1 MDSSKSAVHSDV
13 QSVRRA
19 LTILGA
25 FSVERPQLGV
35 AELAQIVGLNRTT
48 VYRLVGTLESCGML
62 RRDAFSQKYTLSAQV
77 LRFAD
82 VFLQQSDLRSVALPV
97 MTALRD
103 EVNETVALHL
113 REGSSRIVITQ
124 IGAHRDVRHMYRN
137 IGQPIPLH
145 LGAPGKV
152 MLANVS
158 TKEIDTYLSD
168 CPLVGATPHS
178 ITDAEMLR
186 EDLNAIKKRGYAVSW
201 EERRLGVV
209 AIAAPIF
216 NVTGTVVASINVSG
230 PSQRI
235 RKSHTRNLWPL
246 VVESAKE
253 ISRSIG
259 HIGEGDQ
266 LPSEVESAGCS

>member
-1 MDSSKSAVHSDV
+1 MKEQVIMDSSNSAVHSDV

-19 LTILGA
+19 LTILGT
-25 FSVERPQLGV
+25 FSAERPQLGV
-35 AELAQIVGLNRTT
+35 AEIAQIVGLNRTT

-124 IGAHRDVRHMYRN
+124 IGAHRDIRHMYRN
-137 IGQPIPLH
+137 LGQPIPLH
-145 LGAPGKV
+145 LGAPGKAI
-152 MLANVS
+152 LANVS
-158 TKEIDTYLSD
+158 ALELNTHLAD
-168 CPLVGATPHS
+168 CLLVGATPHS
-178 ITDAEMLR
+178 ITDPDVLR
-186 EDLNAIKKRGYAVSW
+186 EDLKAIGKRGYAVSW

-216 NVTGTVVASINVSG
+216 DATGTVVASINVSG

-235 RKSHTRNLWPL
+235 RNSHVRSLGPL
-246 VVESAKE
+246 VVESANE
-253 ISRSIG
+253 VSRSIG
-259 HIGEGDQ
+259 YIGEDGQ
-266 LPSEVESAGCS
+266 SPS

>member
-1 MDSSKSAVHSDV
+1 MIDSSKGTVHSDV

-19 LTILGA
+19 LAILGA
-25 FSVERPQLGV
+25 FSAERPQLGV
-35 AELAQIVGLNRTT
+35 AEIAQVIGLNRTT

-62 RRDAFSQKYTLSAQV
+62 RRDPFSQKYTLSAQV

-82 VFLQQSDLRSVALPV
+82 VFLQQSDLRSVAVPR

-113 REGSSRIVITQ
+113 REGASRIVITQ

-145 LGAPGKV
+145 LGAPGKAI
-152 MLANVS
+152 LANVS
-158 TKEIDTYLSD
+158 SLDIDTYLVER
-168 CPLVGATPHS
+168 PLDGATPHS
-178 ITDAEMLR
+178 ITDPDVLR
-186 EDLNAIKKRGYAVSW
+186 DDLNAIQKRGYAVSW

-209 AIAAPIF
+209 AVAAPIF
-216 NVTGTVVASINVSG
+216 DATGTAVASINVSG

-235 RKSHTRNLWPL
+235 RKSHVRHLWPL

-253 ISRSIG
+253 ISRAIG
-259 HIGEGDQ
+259 HFEGDRQ
-266 LPSEVESAGCS
+266 LPGT